1 MQTNYIPQRIAS
13 LQPSATVIMQEL
25 GLLDRIVACTK
36 YCRDVCPE
44 IADRVILADSW
55 TAQAEQ
61 IRSVRP
67 DLVLASVPYQEKSV
81 IEILKSAIPVLLL
94 SPRSLTDVYS
104 DIALIA
110 GVLGEPQRAS
120 SVITNMQNAIAEV
133 RSRLPASS
141 RPRVFCEEWGKPIIH
156 SQLWVAELV
165 EAAGGD
171 FIGEPGQHTTA
182 DTIRSANPDVIIA
195 AWCGAGDRV
204 PLEKIIRD
212 RAWEQTSA
220 AQNGRVFCI
229 PDEWLNTP
237 ATTLLNGLRALAA
250 AIHPEIVPA
259 PARLRR
265 INAVNHS
272 PATTSQ

>member
-1 MQTNYIPQRIAS
+1 MQTDYIPQRIAS

-25 GLLDRIVACTK
+25 GLLDRLVACTK

-44 IADRVILADSW
+44 VADRVILADSW

-94 SPRSLTDVYS
+94 SPRSLTDIYS

-110 GVLGEPQRAS
+110 GVLGESQRAFA
-120 SVITNMQNAIAEV
+120 VITNMQNAIAEV
-133 RSRLPASS
+133 RSLIPSGS

-182 DTIRSANPDVIIA
+182 DTIRSANPDVVIA

-237 ATTLLNGLRALAA
+237 APTLISGLQALAA
-250 AIHPEIVPA
+250 AIHPEIFPA
-259 PARLRR
+259 PVRLRR
-265 INAVNHS
+265 INAVNHA